1 MEDPRS
7 DAATPR
13 TRVRRVPERGRYD
26 RATIEAVIDDALVC
40 HVGFVS
46 DGSPYVIPMAC
57 ARDGERLLLHG
68 STASRLMRTLTAGA
82 EVCVT
87 VTHLDGVILA
97 RAAFDNS
104 MNYRSA
110 VVVGRAEAIT
120 DPERKLD
127 ALRALVERLIPGR
140 WEEARGPNDSELR
153 ATTILSLPL
162 SEASAKIRTGP
173 PRDAEED
180 LELDVWAG
188 ELPIRMVSLDPVPD
202 PLLRAEIPASAS
214 VDRFRD
220 QRIPPVVSLRE
231 PS

>member
-1 MEDPRS
+1 MDSRS
-7 DAATPR
+7 SAATPR

-26 RATIEAVIDDALVC
+26 RDTIEAIIDDALVC

-46 DGSPYVIPMAC
+46 DESPYVIPMAC
-57 ARDGERLLLHG
+57 ARDAERLLLHG

-110 VVVGRAEAIT
+110 VVIGRAEPIN
-120 DPERKLD
+120 DPQRKLD
-127 ALRALVERLIPGR
+127 ALRVLVERLVPGR
-140 WEEARGPNDSELR
+140 WEEAREPNDNELR
-153 ATTILSLPL
+153 ATTILSVSLT
-162 SEASAKIRTGP
+162 EASAKVRSGP

-180 LELDVWAG
+180 LVLDVWAG
-188 ELPIRMVSLDPVPD
+188 EIPIRMVSLDPVPD
-202 PLLRAEIPASAS
+202 PLLRPDTPVAAS
-214 VDRFRD
+214 VERFRTL
-220 QRIPPVVSLRE
+220 RVPPVDSRTE